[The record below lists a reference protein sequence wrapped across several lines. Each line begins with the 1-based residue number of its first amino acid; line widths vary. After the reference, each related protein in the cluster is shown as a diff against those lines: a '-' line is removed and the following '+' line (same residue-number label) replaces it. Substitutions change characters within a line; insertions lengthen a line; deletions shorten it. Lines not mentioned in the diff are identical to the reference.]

1 MLYFIRISLKPVA
14 VILLLF
20 FVYCSIKA
28 QTATTYLFA
37 GTYTDSKP
45 GKGIYVYSMNPRTG
59 ALIPVSTGD
68 NITNPSFLTIS
79 PNGKYLYACTDTK
92 TAMAGSISS
101 FAIDSVT
108 GKISFINKQSSG
120 GANPVYLVVDKSN
133 RFIVNGNYTE
143 GNVSV
148 FSANNDGSVNPL
160 LQVIQFAGSGINT
173 SRQEKPHIHSTIFS
187 PGYDYLYLP
196 DLGTDKIRVFKFD
209 TAGNK
214 PLTAADTLTVETVP
228 GSGPRHMVFHPGKKI
243 AYCIEEMGGMVS
255 VYLYNNGKLTP
266 IQRIASNKEKSDE
279 YSSADI
285 HISPD
290 GLFLYASNRVENTIS
305 IFSVGA
311 DGRLKLAGHQSTE
324 GDVPRNFT
332 LDPSGQFL
340 LVANQ
345 GSNNIVVFKRNLKT
359 GLLEKTGVQVAV
371 PSPSCLQMRTY
382 AH

>member
-1 MLYFIRISLKPVA
+1 MLYFIRIKLKLFTVLL
-14 VILLLF
+14 LLLF
-20 FVYCSIKA
+20 ICCGIKA
-28 QTATTYLFA
+28 QPGTTYLFA

-45 GKGIYVYSMNPRTG
+45 GKGIYVYRMNPGTG
-59 ALIPVSTGD
+59 ALTPVSTGD
-68 NITNPSFLTIS
+68 NIINPSFLTIS

-92 TAMAGSISS
+92 TAVAGSISS
-101 FAIDSVT
+101 FVIDSVS

-148 FSANNDGSVNPL
+148 LSANNDGSVNAL
-160 LQVIQFAGSGINT
+160 LQVVQFAGSSINK
-173 SRQEKPHIHSTIFS
+173 SRQEKPHIHSAIFS

-196 DLGTDKIRVFKFD
+196 DLGTDKIRAFTFD
-209 TAGNK
+209 TAGSK
-214 PLTAADTLTVETVP
+214 PLTDADSLTVETVP
-228 GSGPRHMVFHPGKKI
+228 GSGPRHMVFHPRKKI
-243 AYCIEEMGGMVS
+243 AYCIEEMSGMVS

-266 IQRIASNKEKSDE
+266 IQRIASNKEKADE

-332 LDPSGQFL
+332 LDPSGRFL

-345 GSNNIVVFKRNLKT
+345 GSNNIVVFKRNVKT
-359 GLLEKTGVQVAV
+359 GLLRSTGVQVAV
-371 PSPSCLQMRTY
+371 PSPSCLKMRTY
-382 AH
+382 TY